1 MVLVVTR
8 HRRDRGVNQE
18 GVRQRGQCATRTERD
33 SVRERER
40 ERERESV
47 CEREKQCGEM
57 NEGSVVKA
65 LLKEVRML
73 EFNESVLLL
82 LFSRCRS

>member
-18 GVRQRGQCATRTERD
+18 GVRQCATRTERD

-40 ERERESV
+40 ESERECV
-47 CEREKQCGEM
+47 CERS
-57 NEGSVVKA
+57 SVAKGMKA
-65 LLKEVRML
+65 VW
-73 EFNESVLLL
+73 
-82 LFSRCRS
+82 